1 MQIAVAYVSCV
12 RRMMPW
18 LIVPL
23 FALATAA
30 GAQAQAQYP
39 IKPLRWIVPYAA
51 GGGTDVVVRPIA
63 IRASELLGQPIV
75 YENKGGAGGLIAAT
89 TVAKADPDGYTFLVV
104 APNTHIF
111 ATLLNKTVPFDPV
124 KDFALITKFDET
136 PNVLIAHPS
145 FAPSSAKEMIGY
157 VKANPGKV
165 NFASSGAGS
174 GGHLSLLLLQDQ
186 FNLNFLHVPYKG
198 AGPALVEVLAGRND
212 LMFINAGVAMANYK
226 AGRLKVLGFA
236 GPKRLGT
243 MPEVPTFIEQGFV
256 DFESSNFKGLA
267 APARTPQP
275 IIAKMHEVLVKVVHM
290 PDISAR
296 LLAGGSIPTTTTPQ
310 QFAEQNR
317 LEVERWGKLM
327 RKHGI
332 LPQ

>member
-1 MQIAVAYVSCV
+1 MTHTLVAATIALGMVTGA
-12 RRMMPW
+12 
-18 LIVPL
+18 
-23 FALATAA
+23 FAQ
-30 GAQAQAQYP
+30 GQYP
-39 IKPLRWIVPYAA
+39 NKPLRWVVPYAA
-51 GGGTDVVVRPIA
+51 GGGTDVIVRPIA
-63 IRASELLGQPIV
+63 VKASEKLGQPIV
-75 YENKGGAGGLIAAT
+75 YENKGGAGGLIAAQ

-104 APNTHIF
+104 APNTHVF

-136 PNVLIAHPS
+136 PNALIAHPS
-145 FAPSSAKEMIGY
+145 FTPNTAKEMIAFAR
-157 VKANPGKV
+157 ANPGKV
-165 NFASSGAGS
+165 NFATSGAGS

-186 FNLNFLHVPYKG
+186 FNLSVLHVPYKG
-198 AGPALVEVLAGRND
+198 AGPAMLEVLAGRND

-236 GPKRLGT
+236 GPKRLST

-267 APARTPQP
+267 APARTPQH
-275 IIAKMHEVLVKVVHM
+275 IIAKLHDVLVKVVHM
-290 PDISAR
+290 PDITAR
-296 LLAGGSIPTTTTPQ
+296 LIAGGSIPTTTTPQ

-317 LEVERWGKLM
+317 QEVDRWGKLM